1 MEEEH
6 LHLHVP
12 LVEPVAAVAPSAAS
26 NAASAPALPRGL
38 KARGAPSSRTQ
49 MSTLVSM
56 TVDPVRHLVERMLQS
71 PSVHLFGENTVQYV
85 LSRQWKDLIAIYCF
99 RLQPLP
105 YCSHEQD
112 ERIACSTP
120 AAAWVQAL
128 FAVAMLLAAVAL
140 TSISIPLEEKYP
152 KVRVLTVTLPHLT
165 PPYPTL
171 PHPTPPHPKVRVLP
185 KMAGMCVGWCFG
197 DASTQ
202 LLTELGGSPKGLPWS
217 NFAFTAVETVLAAS
231 ILASSPAV
239 VNGIAVASRQV
250 SHKSHTSLTHE
261 SHTPTSPIC
270 HSHISPTRHTPTF
283 TQTHTQ

>member
-152 KVRVLTVTLPHLT
+152 KVRVLTVTLPHPT
-165 PPYPTL
+165 PPDPTL
-171 PHPTPPHPKVRVLP
+171 PHPTQRCESFQRWRGCAS
-185 KMAGMCVGWCFG
+185 AGALATRAHSC
-197 DASTQ
+197 SRS
-202 LLTELGGSPKGLPWS
+202 LGGRRRGSRGPTLPSPPS
-217 NFAFTAVETVLAAS
+217 RPY
-231 ILASSPAV
+231 SPPAYLR
-239 VNGIAVASRQV
+239 ARLQS
-250 SHKSHTSLTHE
+250 
-261 SHTPTSPIC
+261 
-270 HSHISPTRHTPTF
+270 
-283 TQTHTQ
+283 